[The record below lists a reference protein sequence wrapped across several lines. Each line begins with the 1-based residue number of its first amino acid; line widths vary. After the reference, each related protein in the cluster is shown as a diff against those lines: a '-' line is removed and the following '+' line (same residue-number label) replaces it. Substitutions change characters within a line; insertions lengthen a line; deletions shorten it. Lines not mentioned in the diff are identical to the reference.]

1 MEKAVCNQV
10 IKDCIITYACNE
22 AKVNVHRA
30 IRVAFPIF
38 FFISLCNP
46 TSLLTQQFLFW
57 FFLHSH
63 WYTLTMNKFILQ
75 FKDSCSLGRTS
86 QALWK
91 YG

>member
-38 FFISLCNP
+38 FSFHFV
-46 TSLLTQQFLFW
+46 TLLLFKHRN
-57 FFLHSH
+57 FCFGSFYIVIGIH
-63 WYTLTMNKFILQ
+63 
-75 FKDSCSLGRTS
+75 
-86 QALWK
+86 
-91 YG
+91 